1 MALAQTP
8 RSQRQVTRRDS
19 GMSTMRGM
27 LGQGAQRGCIL
38 VRVSFNGIPEA
49 CRLDWLATRYIQVLA
64 KLQVRSKQMDGC
76 QS

>member
-1 MALAQTP
+1 M
-8 RSQRQVTRRDS
+8 
-19 GMSTMRGM
+19 
-27 LGQGAQRGCIL
+27 GCIL